1 MSSEMDFASRIIGGM
16 NATSR
21 QIPYQLRLLVKT
33 TAKKRKA
40 CGAALVEAFGV
51 QFALTAGHCIRDD
64 PLTTAA
70 DPDNML
76 LTAGKYNLKISSS
89 STQLRNPVSAIM
101 HELYKPYTNDR
112 TYDIAILFFEPPFK
126 LSSKVKTIELPE
138 YLWAQPAKVEI
149 SGWGSTTGSSKPKTP
164 DILQVLEIR
173 TMDNEECKYSFES
186 KINKVTEK
194 MMCLLNPGVKVGD
207 SGGPAR
213 ALNTTNGRSYLA
225 GLSSYHLGAC
235 GNGRSPSVYTRVSAY
250 VNWIQ
255 NQVNDYLLADY
266 YNY

>member
-1 MSSEMDFASRIIGGM
+1 MSFKDDFTGRIIGGI

-21 QIPYQLRLLVKT
+21 QIPYQLRLLVRT

-70 DPDNML
+70 DSDNML

-89 STQLRNPVSAIM
+89 SKQLRNPVSAIM

-138 YLWAQPAKVEI
+138 YDWTQPDKVEI
-149 SGWGSTTGSSKPKTP
+149 SGWGSTTDASNPNIP
-164 DILQVLEIR
+164 NILQVLEIQ
-173 TMDNEECKYSFES
+173 TMDNEECKR
-186 KINKVTEK
+186 
-194 MMCLLNPGVKVGD
+194 D

-225 GLSSYHLGAC
+225 GLSSYHLVMIAK
-235 GNGRSPSVYTRVSAY
+235 SVRMIE
-250 VNWIQ
+250 NEH
-255 NQVNDYLLADY
+255 
-266 YNY
+266 